1 MALAC
6 AGPMGLKRV
15 GYLPGQTV
23 LLVIAEVLEQ
33 PGWQVLALQAT
44 PWAPGAFAVGRQAVA
59 VIAPGQSGLGHGL
72 ALRLWPV
79 RHHATVLLHPL

>member
-1 MALAC
+1 
-6 AGPMGLKRV
+6 MGLKWV

-33 PGWQVLALQAT
+33 PGWKVLALQA
-44 PWAPGAFAVGRQAVA
+44 PPGAFAVGRQAVA

>member
-6 AGPMGLKRV
+6 DWQTGLKRI

-23 LLVIAEVLEQ
+23 QLVIAEVLER
-33 PGWQVLALQAT
+33 PGWKALALQV
-44 PWAPGAFAVGRQAVA
+44 APGAFAVGRQAVA
-59 VIAPGQSGLGHGL
+59 LIAPGQSGLGHGL
-72 ALRLWPV
+72 AIRLWPA

>member
-1 MALAC
+1 
-6 AGPMGLKRV
+6 MGLKRV

-33 PGWQVLALQAT
+33 PGWQVLALQV
-44 PWAPGAFAVGRQAVA
+44 APGAFAGGRQAVA
-59 VIAPGQSGLGHGL
+59 VIAPGQSGPGHGL